1 MDLEKL
7 LFEGAKGFGIQLS
20 PKQLSLFMA
29 YQQALQQWNR
39 THRLTAI
46 SDPRDIIIKHFL
58 DSLTPVKILPSLAYM
73 TLLDVGSGAGFPG
86 IPLKILYPGI
96 RLFLL
101 DASEKKASFLH
112 YLIGLLKLKNV
123 KVLNLRLESLGQE
136 KQYVGR
142 FDLVVTRGF
151 GKVLNLLQSCRE
163 LLKPKGKV
171 LVFRGDKTDLKTVI
185 SSPIKKVVVKIPCSS
200 EIRTL
205 WLI

>member
-1 MDLEKL
+1 MGLEKL
-7 LFEGAKGFGIQLS
+7 LFEGAKGFGINLTHQ
-20 PKQLSLFMA
+20 QLSLFMA
-29 YQQALQQWNR
+29 YLEALLQWNR

-58 DSLTPVKILPSLAYM
+58 DSLSPVKILPSLRNM
-73 TLLDVGSGAGFPG
+73 ILLDVGSGAGFPG
-86 IPLKILYPGI
+86 IPLKILYPELK
-96 RLFLL
+96 LFLL

-112 YLIGLLKLKNV
+112 YLIGLIKLKNV
-123 KVLNLRLESLGQE
+123 RVLNLRLESLDRE

-151 GKVLNLLQSCRE
+151 GKISHLLQSCKS
-163 LLKPKGKV
+163 LLKPTGKV
-171 LVFRGDKTDLKTVI
+171 LIFRGDKSDLKTEI
-185 SSPIKKVVVKIPCSS
+185 PYPIKKFVVKISCSS

>member
-1 MDLEKL
+1 MGLERF
-7 LFEGAKGFGIQLS
+7 LFEGAKGFGISLS
-20 PKQLSLFMA
+20 PQQLSLFMA
-29 YQQALQQWNR
+29 YLEALQQWNR
-39 THRLTAI
+39 VHRLTAI
-46 SDPRDIIIKHFL
+46 SDPREIIIKHFL
-58 DSLTPVKILPSLAYM
+58 DSLTPVKILPSLENM

-96 RLFLL
+96 KLFLL

-123 KVLNLRLESLGQE
+123 RVLNKRLKSMGQE

-142 FDLVVTRGF
+142 FDLVVTRGV
-151 GKVLNLLQSCRE
+151 GKVLNLLQFCKV
-163 LLKPKGKV
+163 LLKPNGKV
-171 LVFRGDKTDLKTVI
+171 LVFRGDKTNLKTEI
-185 SSPIKKVVVKIPCSS
+185 RSPIKKVVVKIPCSS